1 MTSVPLKLKLGKLI
15 KSGLQA
21 AGLRQLDL
29 AQHLQISTSAVSQ
42 MLNGKTAPAAA
53 HLDKIFQLLNCS
65 RNQVFIMRDLLA
77 RIRSGMHELRSPV
90 NDFIRNTR
98 KERGLS
104 LAKLANLSKIPVAEL
119 RILETCST
127 VVPSNEQ
134 IMALAEILEFDD
146 NDMQQL
152 LNDLPAYNAGDREEV
167 QEQLASYGSV
177 NKYPPQIPV
186 VSLENMLKFNPA
198 LEDIKNFVWRNYDQ
212 VISNLPMDDSVDNED
227 VFAIVDSGDNFN
239 PPIPGMVNLVVAL
252 KNFPETN
259 DIVIAKSKNSDKLQL
274 KKFITEGDGVTL
286 KPFIGTAGN
295 QDSKPVNIEWVRKV
309 LKVVMSNL

>member
-42 MLNGKTAPAAA
+42 MLNGKTAPAAT

-90 NDFIRNTR
+90 NEFLRNAR

-104 LAKLANLSKIPVAEL
+104 LARLASLSSIPVAEL

-127 VVPSNEQ
+127 VMPSNEQ
-134 IMALAEILEFDD
+134 IMPLAEVLGFDD

-152 LNDLPAYNAGDREEV
+152 LNDLPAYGTDTNNV
-167 QEQLASYGSV
+167 QEQLASYGNTDKAPS
-177 NKYPPQIPV
+177 QIPV
-186 VSLENMLKFNPA
+186 ISIETMLKFNPA

-212 VISNLPMDDSVDNED
+212 VLSNPPTDDSISNDDIFSI
-227 VFAIVDSGDNFN
+227 ADSGDKFK
-239 PPIPGMVNLVVAL
+239 PPLPGSVSLTVAL
-252 KNFPETN
+252 KNFPETS
-259 DIVIAKSKNSDKLQL
+259 DIVIVKAKNSDKLQL
-274 KKFITEGDGVTL
+274 KRFVTEGADVSL
-286 KPFIGTAGN
+286 EPFIGTAKK
-295 QDSKPVNIEWVRKV
+295 QDSRSADIEWVRKV
-309 LKVVMSNL
+309 LKVVISGL

>member
-42 MLNGKTAPAAA
+42 MLNGKTAPAAT

-90 NDFIRNTR
+90 NEFLRNAR

-104 LAKLANLSKIPVAEL
+104 LAKLASQTKLPVAEL

-127 VVPSNEQ
+127 VTPSNEQ
-134 IMALAEILEFDD
+134 IMALAEVLEFNDD
-146 NDMQQL
+146 DMQQL
-152 LNDLPAYNAGDREEV
+152 LNDLPAHAGGVREEV
-167 QEQLASYGSV
+167 QEQFANYGNVS
-177 NKYPPQIPV
+177 KYPPQIPV
-186 VSLENMLKFNPA
+186 VSIENMLKFNPA

-212 VISNLPMDDSVDNED
+212 VISSLPVDESANNED

-239 PPIPGMVNLVVAL
+239 PPIPGTVSLVVAL

-259 DIVIAKSKNSDKLQL
+259 DIVIVKSKSSDKLQL
-274 KKFITEGDGVTL
+274 KRFVTEGNAVSL
-286 KPFIGTAGN
+286 KPFIGAIGG
-295 QDSKPVNIEWVRKV
+295 QDSKSVNIEWVRKV